1 LSACLSVCLS
11 VLQSYPGCC
20 VAWLV
25 LDRERGLRIGLG
37 FGLLVTDIECVC
49 VCVSLVGVVEV
60 GSRCLMSVTNE

>member
-25 LDRERGLRIGLG
+25 LDRERGL
-37 FGLLVTDIECVC
+37 
-49 VCVSLVGVVEV
+49 
-60 GSRCLMSVTNE
+60 